1 MRIIRAIEVT
11 EDIWLYRTMRIAM
24 FVAILFLCMFIA
36 TALAHTPS
44 RIQQKDAG
52 VAEFGAFEMVEIET
66 GTEAII
72 SPGDIVMLNENTLWR
87 VAGFRLTEYR
97 SESPLEYL
105 LVRDDGAEIRRSR
118 EQFHKVVKLAD
129 AYVKLYPWVYVMF
142 DIAIAI
148 VLGGLVVTI
157 LGIVSDLPNK
167 YMRRLD
173 AQTILCIASG
183 STDEVCYSSGF
194 VGCIEV

>member
-1 MRIIRAIEVT
+1 MKVIKAIEVT
-11 EDIWLYRTMRIAM
+11 EDIWMYRTMRIAT
-24 FVAILFLCMFIA
+24 FVASLFLCMFMAETLTHI
-36 TALAHTPS
+36 PS

-52 VAEFGAFEMVEIET
+52 VAELGAFEMVEIEP
-66 GTEAII
+66 GTDDII

-87 VAGFRLTEYR
+87 VAGFRLTEYN
-97 SESPLEYL
+97 SESPLEYI
-105 LVRDDGAEIRRSR
+105 LVRDDGAEIHRSR
-118 EQFHKVVKLAD
+118 AQFHKVVKLAD

-142 DIAIAI
+142 DVAIAI
-148 VLGGLVVTI
+148 VFGGLVVTI
-157 LGIVSDLPNK
+157 LGIISDSPTK

-183 STDEVCYSSGF
+183 STEEVPYSSAF